1 MDQTDKMRKISG
13 GSPQTG
19 ALYILR
25 IATIILAVVSWW
37 STAQGMADYVFQEK
51 WQAYLAS
58 LGVQG
63 ILLGLNFYLPTFW
76 MNTMGSWPKRIVLA
90 GLSLVTLCCSS
101 VFTYIF
107 ISGYAYE
114 DAWPTESRLLVQSGY
129 RSELYD
135 AGDYVDEYQ
144 DLLRNELGGQV
155 SDLYTQAAALEAQ
168 KVSAGEGLNLEQDRT
183 EYGENSD
190 FAANSEVLTAI
201 LAIERAMAD
210 GASDSELQQAE
221 KTLSSLEE
229 QVNEQIAQLEIQIP
243 QTQDAVD
250 SAYQMVQQAQ
260 DQLNNAPAGSDIT
273 ALQAAVNRAVRS
285 WNEQQTLWSEQNQ
298 ELNSYRTALTIIQRY
313 QVSLVSA
320 SGGST
325 AVTAALREIQSG
337 LLQQDIDT
345 EDLANQARN
354 IFEELQA
361 AQTGS
366 GAGDATYTDL
376 LDGMDEMIRDIQAY
390 AELKS
395 SEETLDEQTE
405 ELSNASDW
413 SGEDWKEVWTEK
425 LDALKSAIGTLPAYS
440 GTENSLLR
448 NYDRTEAMDYLDD
461 LSRLY
466 IADHNAVD
474 QAGIYLRSPNR
485 GLALFSLAV
494 AFFLDIAA
502 FTVGFLIYLGEEKN
516 KKEQL
521 LRGLSTRR
529 DQDDVIADTSF
540 GIVSP
545 ATARRYLYLTGDYIR
560 ENERFYYKALDGE
573 NETEVVLDKPDF
585 QRGFYL
591 EDGGA
596 LAAASPQTLALYQM
610 PNGPRDGIYLNC
622 SLQYREPVLSIQE
635 DGKTAFEFLASV
647 GEEVPVYRMQD
658 GQCVSCVTAD
668 VPPQK
673 MQMVV
678 LALNNAGTAVAAIY
692 LIP

>member
-1 MDQTDKMRKISG
+1 M
-13 GSPQTG
+13 
-19 ALYILR
+19 
-25 IATIILAVVSWW
+25 
-37 STAQGMADYVFQEK
+37 
-51 WQAYLAS
+51 
-58 LGVQG
+58 
-63 ILLGLNFYLPTFW
+63 NFYLPTFW
-76 MNTMGSWPKRIVLA
+76 MNTMGSCSKRTVLA
-90 GLSLVTLCCSS
+90 SLSLVTLCCSS

-114 DAWPTESRLLVQSGY
+114 GAWPTESRLLVQSGY

-144 DLLRNELGGQV
+144 ELLRDELGGQV
-155 SDLYTQAAALEAQ
+155 SDLYTQAAALETQEAS
-168 KVSAGEGLNLEQDRT
+168 VGEGLNLEQDRKQYV
-183 EYGENSD
+183 EGEEGEEVD
-190 FAANSEVLTAI
+190 FAANSEILSAI
-201 LAIERAMAD
+201 LAMERAVAD
-210 GASDSELQQAE
+210 GASDSEIQQAE
-221 KTLSSLEE
+221 QTLGSLED

-243 QTQDAVD
+243 KSQDAVD
-250 SAYQMVQQAQ
+250 NAYQMVQQAE
-260 DQLNNAPAGSDIT
+260 DMLNNAPPGSDIV
-273 ALQAAVNRAVRS
+273 ALQEARDDAVAAWRQARTE
-285 WNEQQTLWSEQNQ
+285 WNELNQ
-298 ELNSYRTALTIIQRY
+298 KQGDYEEALGVIRRY
-313 QVSLVSA
+313 QGSLASA

-448 NYDRTEAMDYLDD
+448 NYDRTEAMDHLDD

-466 IADHNAVD
+466 IAEHNAVD

-502 FTVGFLIYLGEEKN
+502 FTVGFLIYLVEEKN

-521 LRGLSTRR
+521 LRGLSTQR
-529 DQDDVIADTSF
+529 DRGDAAADTGF

-596 LAAASPQTLALYQM
+596 LAAVSPQTLALYQM